1 MKSIAVLLT
10 LAVALSGCAFQLGA
24 LSFAVGDSE
33 ASRCPGGSEVDSE
46 GAYICEEGG
55 SIARGSTISEGVT
68 AIFQGVVDL
77 ARGLVAGLGAGLAAV
92 GAEDESEVES

>member
-1 MKSIAVLLT
+1 MKVLMIL
-10 LAVALSGCAFQLGA
+10 LLVAPLGCAFQAGPINLA
-24 LSFAVGDSE
+24 FGDSE
-33 ASRCPGGSEVDSE
+33 ASRCPGGSTVDSD
-46 GAYICEEGG
+46 GSYICEEGG

-77 ARGLVAGLGAGLAAV
+77 ARSLVAGLGAGLASV